1 MTPAR
6 RAWLEMA
13 LALATGLAAIWLL
26 PTTLELF
33 ALINATV
40 FVSLAVL
47 ALSQGLIWGFGGIL
61 CFGQAAF
68 FGLGG
73 YTYAVAAINFGDT
86 TGAVPLAL
94 AVPALAAA
102 LLGYFMFYGRVSDVY
117 LGVIT
122 LTFTLILFKCA
133 NSTAGDQWTI
143 GTAPLGGFNGIPA
156 TPPLNLPGDPMRPLY
171 PEEVFIVAVAALTV
185 SYLACKL
192 LLLTPFGRIVVA
204 VRENELRAE
213 LLGYDIRLIKLAIF
227 TVGGLFAGLAGILFA
242 NCVFVSPTMFSLA
255 YSAQVII
262 WVIVGG
268 LGTLVGP
275 VIGCILLQLLTTW
288 AGTLPQLN
296 ANLLLGSILVVAVLL
311 LPKGLL
317 PSTTALLARA
327 RR

>member
-1 MTPAR
+1 MTPGR
-6 RAWLEMA
+6 LAWLEMA
-13 LALATGLAAIWLL
+13 VALATGLAAIWLL
-26 PTTLELF
+26 PRWLELF

-40 FVSLAVL
+40 FTSLAVL
-47 ALSQGLIWGFGGIL
+47 ALSQALIWGFGGIL

-122 LTFTLILFKCA
+122 LTFTLILLKFA
-133 NSTAGDQWTI
+133 SSTAGDQWTI

-156 TPPLNLPGDPMRPLY
+156 TPPLNLPGDPTRPLY
-171 PEEVFIVAVAALTV
+171 PEEVFTVATAALT
-185 SYLACKL
+185 SAYIACKL
-192 LLLTPFGRIVVA
+192 LLLTPFGRTVVA

-213 LLGYDIRLIKLAIF
+213 LLGYDVRLIKLAVF
-227 TVGGLFAGLAGILFA
+227 TIGGLLAGLAGILFA

-268 LGTLVGP
+268 LGTLIGP
-275 VIGCILLQLLTTW
+275 VIGCILLQILTGW
-288 AGTLPQLN
+288 AGTVPELN
-296 ANLLLGSILVVAVLL
+296 ANLLLGGILLAAVLL
-311 LPKGLL
+311 LPRGLL
-317 PSTTALLARA
+317 PTAGMLLARA